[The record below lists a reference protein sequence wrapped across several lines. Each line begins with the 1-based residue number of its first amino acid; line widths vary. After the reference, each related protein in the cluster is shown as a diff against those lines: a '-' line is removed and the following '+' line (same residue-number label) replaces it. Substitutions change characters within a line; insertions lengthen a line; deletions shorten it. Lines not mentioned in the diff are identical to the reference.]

1 MVWHRAQQLASG
13 DFFLCGGS
21 NFSDLSRAKISNPPL
36 SNAANT
42 LPRRYPGLR
51 PFERSQ
57 SAVFHGRQEDITRLS
72 NLVLRERLVVLFAKS
87 GMGKTSLLQAG
98 CAPELE
104 RQDFVP
110 VFLRTE
116 RSDRPLL
123 SGIGEM
129 LEKNAHVGGK
139 DSTGLRPDRTQT
151 LWEKMKR
158 LEFDLS
164 GLPAT
169 PVLVFDQ
176 FEEAF
181 TLAHT
186 EESRNQFFNELADLA
201 NETMPEALR
210 TVLLEDF
217 EYGKID
223 VETMQWWEQQPN
235 VRIVLSIRSDF
246 LHMIDRV
253 SKSIPGILRNRY
265 ELQPLNRDKARTAIV
280 KPAEQVGD
288 YASQAFIYA
297 PSALEELLDFL
308 SGHDATSENEGKAL
322 VKAEEIEAVN
332 LQIICQDVEER
343 IIDFQKPAGFEVDGH
358 FYEGK
363 DGLRNSIRNFY
374 QNQLRLFPKAYVER
388 ILQKTQQGAPI
399 SPLDKALTAKPMGD
413 LQDTAQRLIEES
425 LITPGNRRNSV
436 VDDTLISEFHVSP
449 DFLDTLVD
457 KSRLLRKEPR
467 LDDFYYEISHD
478 TLLPAIIESRNT
490 RRDKEQA
497 DRQKAEYQDQLA
509 AEAKRREAMEAE
521 LTTTRR
527 QRKLARTVAITSLLS
542 LLVCLGF
549 AIWFIN
555 EYVDNARSQ
564 LTQAEFYVHNELYN
578 AADHAYNELIAH
590 PRRTW
595 ILEHTR
601 PHQDV
606 CAEYEVV
613 KKFHLAYR
621 TVDSNF
627 VFADSL
633 MLVNNYAFALQ
644 HYRQAEDSL
653 KVYRSLNAQFS
664 HDTLNKDWR
673 VRRQLIDSKADLIEK
688 RIYNANQTLV
698 REFKISQR
706 EYESFVEAR
715 VWGQALRNLRRMK
728 QLLPAHP
735 SDEIDLKNALKIN
748 ELPSQYVKK
757 ELVKCEAKLQSM

>member
-1 MVWHRAQQLASG
+1 M
-13 DFFLCGGS
+13 
-21 NFSDLSRAKISNPPL
+21 N
-36 SNAANT
+36 NAVTN

-57 SAVFHGRQEDITRLS
+57 SAVFHGRGEDITRLS

-123 SGIGEM
+123 AGIGEM
-129 LEKNAHVGGK
+129 LDKNAHVGGT
-139 DSTGLRPDRTQT
+139 DLTGLRPGASQT

-158 LEFDLS
+158 LEFDLN

-181 TLAHT
+181 TLSHS
-186 EESRNQFFNELADLA
+186 EESRAQFFSELADLA
-201 NETMPEALR
+201 NETMPEGLR
-210 TVLLEDF
+210 ATLLEQF
-217 EYGKID
+217 EYGHID
-223 VETMQWWEQQPN
+223 VETMQWWEKQPN
-235 VRIVLSIRSDF
+235 VRLVLSIRSDF

-265 ELQPLNRDKARTAIV
+265 ELLPLDRDKARTAIV
-280 KPAEQVGD
+280 KPASQTGD
-288 YASQAFIYA
+288 YASQSFSYA
-297 PSALEELLDFL
+297 PLALEEMLDFL
-308 SGHDATSENEGKAL
+308 SGRDSASAHETRSQLKAD
-322 VKAEEIEAVN
+322 EIEAVN

-343 IIDFQKPAGFEVDGH
+343 MIDFQKPAGFEVDSA
-358 FYEGK
+358 FYEGQE
-363 DGLRNSIRNFY
+363 GLRNSIRNFY

-388 ILQKTQQGAPI
+388 MLQKSQQGAPI
-399 SPLDKALTAKPMGD
+399 STLDKALISKAIEA
-413 LQDTAQRLIEES
+413 LQDTAQKLIEES

-436 VDDTLISEFHVSP
+436 VDDTLISDYQVSP

-478 TLLPAIIESRNT
+478 TLLPAVIESRNA

-497 DRQKAEYQDQLA
+497 NRQKLEYQAKLEE
-509 AEAKRREAMEAE
+509 EAKRREAVEAE

-527 QRKLARTVAITSLLS
+527 QRKLARAVAATSFIS
-542 LLVCLGF
+542 LLVCTAC
-549 AIWFIN
+549 AIWFMN
-555 EYVDNARSQ
+555 EYVENARSQ
-564 LTQAEFYVHNELYN
+564 LNQAAFYEHNQLYN
-578 AADHAYNELIAH
+578 AADTTYRGLLSH
-590 PRRTW
+590 PNRCW
-595 ILEHTR
+595 ILANTK
-601 PHQDV
+601 PQKDV
-606 CAEYEVV
+606 SAEYETM
-613 KKFHLAYR
+613 KIFRKAYLA
-621 TVDSNF
+621 VENNF

-633 MLVNNYAFALQ
+633 MLVNNYAPALKR
-644 HYRQAEDSL
+644 YRMAEDSL
-653 KVYRSLNAQFS
+653 NVYRLLNAKYS
-664 HDTLNKDWR
+664 EDTLKDNWR
-673 VRRQLIDSKADLIEK
+673 VHRELIDAKADLLQQ
-688 RIYNANQTLV
+688 RIVNAGQTLV

-706 EYESFVEAR
+706 EYESFVEAK

-728 QLLPAHP
+728 QLLPYHP
-735 SDEIDLKNALKIN
+735 SDEADLQNELKIN
-748 ELPSQYVKK
+748 ELPSEYVKK
-757 ELVKCEAKLQSM
+757 ELAKCEARVMGL

>member
-1 MVWHRAQQLASG
+1 M
-13 DFFLCGGS
+13 
-21 NFSDLSRAKISNPPL
+21 
-36 SNAANT
+36 SNAAIT

-57 SAVFHGRQEDITRLS
+57 SAVFHGRQEDIANLS
-72 NLVLRERLVVLFAKS
+72 NLVLRERLVLLFAKS

-123 SGIGEM
+123 AGIGEM
-129 LEKNAHVGGK
+129 LEKNPHVSGK
-139 DSTGLRPDRTQT
+139 DSTGLRPEAPQT

-158 LEFDLS
+158 LEFDLD

-181 TLAHT
+181 TLAHSET
-186 EESRNQFFNELADLA
+186 SRNQFFKELADLA
-201 NETMPEALR
+201 NETMPEELR
-210 TVLLEDF
+210 AILLEQF
-217 EYGKID
+217 EYGHLD

-265 ELQPLNRDKARTAIV
+265 ELLPLDREKARIAIT
-280 KPAEQVGD
+280 KPAEQAGD
-288 YASQAFIYA
+288 YASRTFLYA
-297 PSALEELLDFL
+297 PAALEEMLDFL
-308 SGHDATSENEGKAL
+308 SGRDAAAEGKTTD
-322 VKAEEIEAVN
+322 KAEEIEAVN

-343 IIDFQKPAGFEVDGH
+343 IIDAKKEEGFEVDSL

-363 DGLRNSIRNFY
+363 EGLRNSIRNFY
-374 QNQLRLFPKAYVER
+374 QNQLSLFPKAYLER
-388 ILQKTQQGAPI
+388 IKQKEQQGAPI
-399 SPLDKALTAKPMGD
+399 SELDKTLTAKPADD
-413 LQDTAQRLIEES
+413 LHQTARRLIEES
-425 LITPGNRRNSV
+425 LVTPGNRRNSV
-436 VDDTLISEFHVSP
+436 VDDTLISDFQVTA

-478 TLLPAIIESRNT
+478 TLLPAVIESRNL

-497 DRQKAEYQDQLA
+497 DRQKAEYRAQLA
-509 AEAKRREAMEAE
+509 EEAKRREAVEAE
-521 LTTTRR
+521 LTATRR
-527 QRKLARTVAITSLLS
+527 QRKMARTVAITSLLS

-549 AIWFIN
+549 AIRFID
-555 EYVDNARSQ
+555 EYVENARSQ
-564 LTQAEFYVHNELYN
+564 LRQAEFYVHHELYD
-578 AADHAYNELIAH
+578 AADHAYNDLSQR
-590 PRRTW
+590 PRRSW
-595 ILEHTR
+595 ILKNTK
-601 PHQDV
+601 PHKDV
-606 CAEYEVV
+606 SAEYKLV
-613 KKFHLAYR
+613 KQFHKAFEA
-621 TVDSNF
+621 VDSNF

-633 MLVNNYAFALQ
+633 MLVNNYSFALK
-644 HYRQAEDSL
+644 HYRLAEDSL
-653 KVYRSLNAQFS
+653 KAYRLLNAQFS
-664 HDTLNKDWR
+664 HDTLHNDWR
-673 VRRQLIDSKADLIEK
+673 VDPQLIDSKDDLIDK

-698 REFKISQR
+698 REFRISQR
-706 EYESFVEAR
+706 EYESFVEAK

-735 SDEIDLKNALKIN
+735 SDEADLQNALKIL
-748 ELPSQYVKK
+748 ELPSEYVKK
-757 ELVKCEAKLQSM
+757 ELLKCEAKLNW

>member
-1 MVWHRAQQLASG
+1 M
-13 DFFLCGGS
+13 
-21 NFSDLSRAKISNPPL
+21 
-36 SNAANT
+36 SNAAAT

-57 SAVFHGRQEDITRLS
+57 SAVFHGRQEDIGRLS
-72 NLVLRERLVVLFAKS
+72 NLILRERLVVLFAKS

-129 LEKNAHVGGK
+129 LGKNAHVGNT
-139 DSTGLRPDRTQT
+139 DDTGLRPDAYQT

-158 LEFDLS
+158 LEFDLD

-181 TLAHT
+181 TLSHS
-186 EESRNQFFNELADLA
+186 EESRNQFFSELAELA

-210 TVLLEDF
+210 ASLLEDF
-217 EYGKID
+217 EYGKLD
-223 VETMQWWEQQPN
+223 VETMQWWERQPN

-265 ELQPLNRDKARTAIV
+265 ELLPLDREKARTAIV

-288 YASQAFIYA
+288 YASQAFLYA
-297 PSALEELLDFL
+297 PAALEEMLDFL
-308 SGHDATSENEGKAL
+308 SGQDAAAESEGKL
-322 VKAEEIEAVN
+322 STKAEEIEAVN

-343 IIDFQKPAGFEVDGH
+343 IIDFQKHAGFEVDTP

-363 DGLRNSIRNFY
+363 EGLRNSIRNFY
-374 QNQLRLFPKAYVER
+374 QNQLRVFPKAYLER
-388 ILQKTQQGAPI
+388 MLQKTQQGAPV
-399 SPLDKALTAKPMGD
+399 SLLDKALTAKPINE
-413 LQDTAQRLIEES
+413 LHDTARRLIEES

-436 VDDTLISEFHVSP
+436 VDDTLISDFHVSP

-497 DRQKAEYQDQLA
+497 DRQKAEYQAQLA
-509 AEAKRREAMEAE
+509 EEARQREAMQAE
-521 LTTTRR
+521 LIMTRR
-527 QRKLARTVAITSLLS
+527 QRKLARTVAVTSFLS
-542 LLVCLGF
+542 LLVSLGF
-549 AIWFIN
+549 ALWFIN

-564 LTQAEFYVHNELYN
+564 LKQAEFYVHNELYN
-578 AADHAYNELIAH
+578 AADHAYTELIAH
-590 PRRTW
+590 PRRCW
-595 ILEHTR
+595 ILERTKPR
-601 PHQDV
+601 QDV
-606 CAEYEVV
+606 CAEYELV
-613 KKFHLAYR
+613 KRFHIAYKA
-621 TVDSNF
+621 VESNF
-627 VFADSL
+627 NLADSL
-633 MLVNNYAFALQ
+633 MLVNNYATALK
-644 HYRQAEDSL
+644 HYRLAEDSL
-653 KVYRSLNAQFS
+653 KLYKSLNAQFS
-664 HDTLNKDWR
+664 HDTLKNDWR
-673 VRRQLIDSKADLIEK
+673 VRRQLIDAKADLIGK
-688 RIYNANQTLV
+688 RIYNANLTLA

-706 EYESFVEAR
+706 EYESFVEAK

-728 QLLPAHP
+728 QLLPSHP
-735 SDEIDLKNALKIN
+735 SDEADLQYALKIY
-748 ELPSQYVKK
+748 ELPSEYVRK
-757 ELVKCEAKLQSM
+757 ELAKCEARLRGL

>member
-1 MVWHRAQQLASG
+1 MSHPAT
-13 DFFLCGGS
+13 
-21 NFSDLSRAKISNPPL
+21 N
-36 SNAANT
+36 

-72 NLVLRERLVVLFAKS
+72 NLVLRERLVLLFAKS

-98 CAPELE
+98 CAPEME

-123 SGIGEM
+123 AGIGEM
-129 LEKNAHVGGK
+129 LEKNPHVGSH
-139 DSTGLRPDRTQT
+139 DNTGLRPGAPQT

-158 LEFDLS
+158 LEFDLN

-169 PVLVFDQ
+169 PVLVLDQ

-181 TLAHT
+181 TLSHS

-201 NETMPEALR
+201 NETMPEGLR
-210 TVLLEDF
+210 ATLLEQF
-217 EYGKID
+217 EYGNLD

-253 SKSIPGILRNRY
+253 SKGIPGILRNRY
-265 ELQPLNRDKARTAIV
+265 ELLPLDRDKARTAIEN
-280 KPAEQVGD
+280 PASEDGR
-288 YASQAFIYA
+288 YASHPFQYA
-297 PSALEELLDFL
+297 PEALEEMLDFL
-308 SGHDATSENEGKAL
+308 SGREVGLEGKASN
-322 VKAEEIEAVN
+322 KTEEIEAVN
-332 LQIICQDVEER
+332 LQIVCQDVEER
-343 IIDFQKPAGFEVDGH
+343 IIDYQKNAGFEVDTS

-363 DGLRNSIRNFY
+363 EGLRNSIRNFY
-374 QNQLRLFPKAYVER
+374 QNQLNLFPKAYVDR

-399 SPLDKALTAKPMGD
+399 SPIDKSITAKPPSE
-413 LQDTAQRLIEES
+413 LHETARRLIEES

-436 VDDTLISEFHVSP
+436 VDDTLLSEYHITP

-478 TLLPAIIESRNT
+478 TLLPAVIESRNA
-490 RRDKEQA
+490 RRDKEQT
-497 DRQKAEYQDQLA
+497 DRQKVEYQRQLA
-509 AEAKRREAMEAE
+509 EEAKRREAVEIE
-521 LTTTRR
+521 LAATRR
-527 QRKLARTVAITSLLS
+527 QRKLARTVAATSFLS

-555 EYVDNARSQ
+555 EYVENARNQ
-564 LTQAEFYVHNELYN
+564 LDQAEFYVHNELYD
-578 AADHAYNELIAH
+578 AADHAYVDLIAR
-590 PRRTW
+590 PYRCW
-595 ILEHTR
+595 ILENTK

-606 CAEYEVV
+606 CAEYDLV
-613 KKFHLAYR
+613 KKFHHAYLA
-621 TVDSNF
+621 VDNNF
-627 VFADSL
+627 ALADSL
-633 MLVNNYAFALQ
+633 MLVNNYAQALR
-644 HYRQAEDSL
+644 HYRLAEDSL
-653 KVYRSLNAQFS
+653 QAYRALNTQFS
-664 HDTLNKDWR
+664 HDTLKNDWR
-673 VRRQLIDSKADLIEK
+673 VRPERIEAKDDLIDK

-698 REFKISQR
+698 RDFKISQR
-706 EYESFVEAR
+706 EYESFVEAK

-728 QLLPAHP
+728 QLLPTHP
-735 SDEIDLKNALKIN
+735 SDEHDLQNALKIN
-748 ELPSQYVKK
+748 ELPSDYVRK
-757 ELVKCEAKLQSM
+757 ELAKCEARLRGL